1 MGEQTKTEACKIGD
15 LVASFVQALEP
26 VHDRYDSVALAWDDL
41 LPENLR
47 THCRVA
53 GLSDGCLKIAAEG
66 SSYLYELQLCRPV
79 LLRELQRLCPAA
91 KVRRIEVAMA
101 R

>member
-1 MGEQTKTEACKIGD
+1 MGEQTKTETCQIGD
-15 LVASFVQALEP
+15 LVAAFLQTLGP
-26 VHDRYDSVALAWDDL
+26 VHERYDSVAEAWHGL

-47 THCRVA
+47 SHCRVA
-53 GLSDGCLKIAAEG
+53 GLADGCLRITADG

-91 KVRRIEVAMA
+91 RVRRIEVAMA

>member
-1 MGEQTKTEACKIGD
+1 MGEKKRTEACTIGRILAD
-15 LVASFVQALEP
+15 FVETLGP
-26 VHDRYDSVALAWDDL
+26 MHDRYDSVADAWEQL
-41 LPENLR
+41 LPGNLR
-47 THCRVA
+47 SHCQVS
-53 GLSDGCLKIAAEG
+53 GLTNGCLRLVADG

-79 LLRELQRLCPAA
+79 LLRELQRVCPAA